1 MYPNK
6 RKADFDR
13 ETVKRLKP
21 FKPVNS
27 SASTLGYT
35 PSYVTP
41 LQNEFPLGPLTS
53 EVPKSTGKMLPPIS
67 TLIPTLPDLKQSRTQ
82 TEFKPKT
89 NISWQQ
95 RVLEEIAAMK
105 HMLDENSRELRSVS
119 AVNEAVAEELQLH
132 ATRAKTIEILQQCT
146 H

>member
-1 MYPNK
+1 MYTLK

-21 FKPVNS
+21 FQPVNS
-27 SASTLGYT
+27 STSILGYT

-41 LQNEFPLGPLTS
+41 MQNEFPLGPLKAELPT
-53 EVPKSTGKMLPPIS
+53 STGKMLPPIS
-67 TLIPTLPDLKQSRTQ
+67 TLIPTLPDMKQSRPQ
-82 TEFKPKT
+82 TEYKT
-89 NISWQQ
+89 TTSWQE

-132 ATRAKTIEILQQCT
+132 ATRAKTMEILQKCT
-146 H
+146 Q